1 MQVFH
6 LVQIQV
12 GKSAFT
18 TTNILGPGDTLK
30 TFSVFCRLEDL
41 SKVNSVNY

>member
-6 LVQIQV
+6 LIQIQV

-18 TTNILGPGDTLK
+18 TTDILGPGDTLK
-30 TFSVFCRLEDL
+30 TFSVFYRLEDL
-41 SKVNSVNY
+41 SNMNSVNY